1 MELFCQNIGQLLA
14 INYFG
19 KKAPL
24 ESSGNMIV
32 LGQSRKKNQKNL
44 FIKHSKE
51 K

>member
-1 MELFCQNIGQLLA
+1 MLELFCQNIGQLLA

-32 LGQSRKKNQKNL
+32 LGQSRKKNQKKSL
-44 FIKHSKE
+44 YKA
-51 K
+51 